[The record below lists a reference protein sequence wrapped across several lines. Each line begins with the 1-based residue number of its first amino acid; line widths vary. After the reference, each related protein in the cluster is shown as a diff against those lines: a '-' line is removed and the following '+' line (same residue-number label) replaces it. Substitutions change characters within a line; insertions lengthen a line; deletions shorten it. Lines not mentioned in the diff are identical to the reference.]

1 MTREHNIVSV
11 SGGKDSTA
19 TLAVAVTL
27 EVENLQAVFAD
38 TGNEHPLT
46 YEYVDYLSDWLQRQ
60 GHKPIRK
67 IKADFT
73 ADLARRREYLLGVA
87 SGEHADKFGKLRHTP
102 ESAAVAA
109 DAMQPTGNPFL
120 DLVLL
125 KGRFPSTMR
134 AFCSEE
140 LKRNPIIDQVMLP
153 LMDKGNLILSWQG
166 IRREESL
173 KRSRA
178 KECDEVGGGLF
189 NYRPILRWTVAD
201 VFEAHRYI
209 GLKPNPLYSMGM
221 ARVGCMPCINT
232 RKDELREIADRF
244 PEQIERIA
252 EWERIACRVSKRGSA
267 TFFCASDL
275 GESKTENAYAT
286 GNIVQFV
293 KWSRT
298 SNGGSN
304 FDLFR
309 QGLEVPACSSM
320 YGLCE

>member
-1 MTREHNIVSV
+1 MEHNIISV

-19 TLAVAVTL
+19 TLAVAVVR

-60 GHKPIRK
+60 GHAPIRH
-67 IKADFT
+67 IKADLS
-73 ADLARRREYLLGVA
+73 ADMARRREYLLGVA
-87 SGEHADKFGKLRHTP
+87 SGAYPDKYGKLRHTP
-102 ESAAVAA
+102 ESAAIAA

-120 DLVLL
+120 DLALL
-125 KGRFPSTMR
+125 KGRFPSAMR
-134 AFCSEE
+134 SFCSEE
-140 LKRNPIIDQVMLP
+140 LKRNPIIEQVMLP

-166 IRREESL
+166 VRHDESL
-173 KRSRA
+173 KRSRLH
-178 KECDEVGGGLF
+178 ECEAVGGGLF
-189 NYRPILRWTVAD
+189 NYRPILRWKVGD
-201 VFEAHRYI
+201 VFEAHRHI

-221 ARVGCMPCINT
+221 GRVGCMPCINA

-244 PEQIERIA
+244 PEQIDRIA
-252 EWERIACRVSKRGSA
+252 EWERHVCKTSKRRAA
-267 TFFCASDL
+267 TFFCSSDL
-275 GESKTENAYAT
+275 GETRVENAYEA

-304 FDLFR
+304 LDLFK
-309 QGLEVPACSSM
+309 QGLEVAACSSI

>member
-1 MTREHNIVSV
+1 MILDHNIISV

-73 ADLARRREYLLGVA
+73 ADLERRREYLLGIA

-102 ESAAVAA
+102 ESAAIAA

-120 DLVLL
+120 DLALL

-134 AFCSEE
+134 AFCSEK
-140 LKRNPIIDQVMLP
+140 LKRNPIIEQVMLP
-153 LMDKGNLILSWQG
+153 MMDKGDLILSWQG
-166 IRREESL
+166 IRHEESL

-178 KECDEVGGGLF
+178 TECEEVGGGLY
-189 NYRPILRWTVAD
+189 NYRPILRWTAAD
-201 VFEAHRYI
+201 VFEAHRHI
-209 GLKPNPLYSMGM
+209 GLKPNPLYSIGMG
-221 ARVGCMPCINT
+221 RVGCLPCINS

-244 PEQIERIA
+244 PDQIERIA
-252 EWERIACRVSKRGSA
+252 EWELIVSKASKRGSA
-267 TFFCASDL
+267 TFFCSSDL
-275 GESKTENAYAT
+275 GERRPEKAYEA
-286 GNIVQFV
+286 GNIMQFV

-298 SNGGSN
+298 SNGSAN
-304 FDLFR
+304 LDLFR